1 MRRVVWR
8 TTANDLAHRTDFYRR
23 ALHQPT
29 TREQTESA
37 ILPTTC
43 AQALRYV
50 WGNESNLSMLHT
62 GITPASNLSVEFDR
76 WRLPANT
83 DVQSLFEAHFRRFT
97 HRLHEAGRCASTAKQ
112 PGSRRRLM
120 SVHAPPYWDT
130 RANRKRKA
138 DYDTPSGARG
148 EPNRVF
154 DAHTGITP
162 PSNRLRQVRTRLTGK
177 SGVQCLFEVH
187 CLRFLHRLHEAGRCA
202 FRQND
207 QARGAWCSGQVPRLG
222 KRYRP
227 DLPCEIRRDVFARY

>member
-29 TREQTESA
+29 TPEQTESA

-97 HRLHEAGRCASTAKQ
+97 HRLHEAGRCA
-112 PGSRRRLM
+112 
-120 SVHAPPYWDT
+120 
-130 RANRKRKA
+130 
-138 DYDTPSGARG
+138 
-148 EPNRVF
+148 
-154 DAHTGITP
+154 
-162 PSNRLRQVRTRLTGK
+162 
-177 SGVQCLFEVH
+177 
-187 CLRFLHRLHEAGRCA
+187 

-207 QARGAWCSGQVPRLG
+207 QAHGAWCSGQVPRLG

>member
-97 HRLHEAGRCASTAKQ
+97 LRLHEAGRCASTAKR
-112 PGSRRRLM
+112 PGSWRMVFRASPTAWKKIPSRSSLRNSTRR
-120 SVHAPPYWDT
+120 
-130 RANRKRKA
+130 
-138 DYDTPSGARG
+138 
-148 EPNRVF
+148 F
-154 DAHTGITP
+154 
-162 PSNRLRQVRTRLTGK
+162 
-177 SGVQCLFEVH
+177 
-187 CLRFLHRLHEAGRCA
+187 
-202 FRQND
+202 
-207 QARGAWCSGQVPRLG
+207 
-222 KRYRP
+222 
-227 DLPCEIRRDVFARY
+227 CEILIHEQGELRIQLRTNKKSS